1 MLRGSVPMERK
12 LWENTTIEEII
23 DEVTRISRKYGV
35 KHLFLFGSYARGT
48 ATKYSDIDFVIQGI
62 TNKNDYLNEID
73 NIRTIKK
80 IDIVDYDV
88 CRNENLKKDVD
99 SYARKIY

>member
-1 MLRGSVPMERK
+1 MERK

-23 DEVTRISRKYGV
+23 DEVERISRKYDV
-35 KHLFLFGSYARGT
+35 RHLFLFGSYARGT

-62 TNKNDYLNEID
+62 ANKDAYLEEID
-73 NIRTIKK
+73 NIRTIRK
-80 IDIVDYDV
+80 IDIVDYDA